1 MLALLIESALRSLLL
16 GLAVWVG
23 LRIFGVRSPPLQMM
37 AWTVVVVASLA
48 MPVLMRGLTVTVPAA
63 APQLVKIVR
72 VPHALTS
79 AYLQPNVPTFPPQ
92 VAESGEP
99 RMAPAARVDGWSVAT
114 WRSVATAFY
123 LLVACVMLFRLLL
136 GLVLTWRLRHAAQLV
151 REPWTAGSDV
161 RVSSALSMP
170 VTVGA
175 TILLPADFAEWSAVK
190 RRAAISHER
199 SHVARGDF
207 YVLIVARL
215 NRCLFWFSPLSWWLA
230 RSLTELAEVLS
241 DDAAIEAIGDR
252 ASYAEILLDVASH
265 VGRLPAALPMARP
278 HTVRLRIE
286 RILAATGLPARIGW
300 RKRASFAA
308 ALVPVV
314 AICTVTVAP
323 GGNAPQ
329 QDGQAPSDPQAYCV
343 NRNADFYPYTG
354 EPCKSGYQLGSGNC
368 RKTDGRMVTVPREQC
383 VAMAGTVELPF
394 EPRLDPPRLY
404 PYPRL
409 R

>member
-1 MLALLIESALRSLLL
+1 VILALLIESALRSLLL

-23 LRIFGVRSPPLQMM
+23 LRIFGVRSPPLQMI
-37 AWTVVVVASLA
+37 AWTVVTVASLA
-48 MPVLMRGLTVTVPAA
+48 MPMLMRGLTVTVPAA

-72 VPHALTS
+72 VPDALTLP
-79 AYLQPNVPTFPPQ
+79 YLQPAAFPPQ

-99 RMAPAARVDGWSVAT
+99 RIAPAARVDGWSVAT
-114 WRSVATAFY
+114 WWSVATAFY

-136 GLVLTWRLRHAAQLV
+136 GLVLTWRLRHAAQPV

-199 SHVARGDF
+199 SHVARSDF
-207 YVLIVARL
+207 YVLLVARL

-308 ALVPVV
+308 ALVPAV
-314 AICTVTVAP
+314 ATCTVTVAP
-323 GGNAPQ
+323 GGNAAQ
-329 QDGQAPSDPQAYCV
+329 KDGQAPADPQAYCV
-343 NRNADFYPYTG
+343 NRNADFYSYTG

-368 RKTDGRMVTVPREQC
+368 RKTDGRMVAVPREQC

-394 EPRLDPPRLY
+394 EGGIRPRLAPPPAR
-404 PYPRL
+404 
-409 R
+409 